1 MLHVHGKDNE
11 GLSYI
16 DDINLDKNS
25 KEVPETIGK

>member
-1 MLHVHGKDNE
+1 MVRDNE

-16 DDINLDKNS
+16 DDINLDNNS